1 MITLFKKAL
10 PFIVVIFVGYSV
22 WIVFNIISNPAPD
35 PASTVQTTTVSNDT
49 IITAAHL
56 ILQKH
61 NILTK
66 KSNLVIET
74 ISYIDDRWLTAEIT
88 ISSEPIDSEARTMI
102 YVFKRD
108 DQTVHPVAFS
118 GDNFSRS
125 SFPEPVSDNFIQRI
139 NTR

>member
-1 MITLFKKAL
+1 MITLLKKTL
-10 PFIVVIFVGYSV
+10 PFIAVIFIGYSV

-35 PASTVQTTTVSNDT
+35 PTSTVQTATVSNDT

-66 KSNLVIET
+66 KDNLVIEN
-74 ISYIDDRWLTAEIT
+74 ISYIDDRWLTAKIT
-88 ISSEPIDSEARTMI
+88 ISSEPTDSEARTMV

-108 DQTVHPVAFS
+108 GQTVNPVAFS
-118 GDNFSRS
+118 GDSFSRS
-125 SFPEPVSDNFIQRI
+125 SFQEPVSDNFIQRI